1 MIFQACNHLE
11 IRYQPDKD
19 APNYSYTLVMANIDK
34 THISDIYIRK
44 TIQLKPMNPNSI
56 KLLKQDE
63 NIEVYKMYF
72 DKFIFIFEDIDI
84 AIKYFK
90 YIVSL
95 TSGENREITEVY
107 PELFL

>member
-1 MIFQACNHLE
+1 
-11 IRYQPDKD
+11 
-19 APNYSYTLVMANIDK
+19 MANIDK

-44 TIQLKPMNPNSI
+44 TTQSKPINPNNINSP
-56 KLLKQDE
+56 KQNE

-72 DKFIFIFEDIDI
+72 NKFIFIFEDIDI

-90 YIVSL
+90 YVVSL
-95 TSGENREITEVY
+95 ASGENREITEVY